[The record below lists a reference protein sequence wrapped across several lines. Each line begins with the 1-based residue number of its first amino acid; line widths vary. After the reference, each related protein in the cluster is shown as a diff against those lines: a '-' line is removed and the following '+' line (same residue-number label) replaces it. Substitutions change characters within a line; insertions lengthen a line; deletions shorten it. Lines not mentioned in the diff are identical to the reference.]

1 MAVTA
6 IWSVKGSV
14 GKVLRY
20 VANPAKTWNGQYA
33 EAAKFHTVERVL
45 EYDADAMKTE
55 KQFYVTGI
63 NCSDSPASAA
73 EQFRATK
80 ETWKKPGGIVCF
92 HGYQSFEA
100 GEVTPDIAHEIGVKL
115 AKQLWGDRFQVVVST
130 HTNTRKIHNHFC
142 LNSVSFTDGKR
153 YYDQKAT
160 YYKMREVSDD
170 LCEDYGLSVIE
181 NPGRGSKQYKAWLG
195 DKDGTSRRDAVRT
208 DIDAVLEYAT
218 SFRQFQIEIQNRGY
232 ILEYRGSF
240 LRIRP
245 DEGKKFF
252 RLDRLGDGYSEDEI
266 RERCR
271 CNYENRPRPVR
282 AAFVYQKRERAT
294 GIVGLYRHYAYLL
307 KHFPHE
313 VRPFDRMAYAAMR
326 EDARK
331 MKRYSEE
338 AKLLAANDIVTAEDL
353 QHFTENI
360 GTRFKTLAYERAKQ
374 RNRLRRMHDSTAM
387 QPTKEIIYDLTAQMA
402 GLRRQMKLCED
413 IAERCGVIEMVVNE
427 IERGQIAEK
436 KKPAEKKKCEKGIDI

>member
-1 MAVTA
+1 MYRRNCWVST
-6 IWSVKGSV
+6 
-14 GKVLRY
+14 
-20 VANPAKTWNGQYA
+20 P
-33 EAAKFHTVERVL
+33 ERSKQNDSRL
-45 EYDADAMKTE
+45 YDADAMKTE

-63 NCSDSPASAA
+63 NCSDCPASAA

-130 HTNTRKIHNHFC
+130 HTNTGKIHNHFC

-181 NPGRGSKQYKAWLG
+181 HPGRGSKQYKAWLG
-195 DKDGTSRRDAVRT
+195 DKDGTSRRGAVRT

-218 SFRQFQIEIQNRGY
+218 SFRQFQTEIQNRGY
-232 ILEYRGSF
+232 SLEYRGSF

-271 CNYENRPRPVR
+271 WNYENRPRPVR
-282 AAFVYQKRERAT
+282 VAFVYQKRERAT

-313 VRPFDRMAYAAMR
+313 VRPFDRTAYAAMR

-402 GLRRQMKLCED
+402 ELRRQMKLCED

>member
-1 MAVTA
+1 
-6 IWSVKGSV
+6 
-14 GKVLRY
+14 
-20 VANPAKTWNGQYA
+20 
-33 EAAKFHTVERVL
+33 
-45 EYDADAMKTE
+45 
-55 KQFYVTGI
+55 
-63 NCSDSPASAA
+63 
-73 EQFRATK
+73 
-80 ETWKKPGGIVCF
+80 
-92 HGYQSFEA
+92 
-100 GEVTPDIAHEIGVKL
+100 
-115 AKQLWGDRFQVVVST
+115 
-130 HTNTRKIHNHFC
+130 
-142 LNSVSFTDGKR
+142 
-153 YYDQKAT
+153 
-160 YYKMREVSDD
+160 MREVSDD

-181 NPGRGSKQYKAWLG
+181 HPGRGSKQYKAWLG
-195 DKDGTSRRDAVRT
+195 DKDGTSRRGAVRT

-271 CNYENRPRPVR
+271 CNYENRPRPVQ

-313 VRPFDRMAYAAMR
+313 VRPFDRTAYAAMR
-326 EDARK
+326 DDARK
-331 MKRYSEE
+331 IKRYSEE

-353 QHFTENI
+353 RHFTENI
-360 GTRFKTLAYERAKQ
+360 GIRFKALAYERAKQ

-387 QPTKEIIYDLTAQMA
+387 QPTKKIIYDLTAQMA
-402 GLRRQMKLCED
+402 ELRRQMKLCED

-427 IERGQIAEK
+427 IERGQFAEK

>member
-33 EAAKFHTVERVL
+33 EAAKYHTVERVL
-45 EYDADAMKTE
+45 EYDADTVKTE

-63 NCSDSPASAA
+63 NCSDSPASVA

-100 GEVTPDIAHEIGVKL
+100 GEVTPDIAHEIGVEL

-130 HTNTRKIHNHFC
+130 HTNTGKIHNHFC

-181 NPGRGSKQYKAWLG
+181 NPRRGSKQYKAWLG
-195 DKDGTSRRDAVRT
+195 DKDGTSQRDAVRT

-252 RLDRLGDGYSEDEI
+252 RLDRLGDEYSEDEI

-271 CNYENRPRPVR
+271 CNYENRPCPVR
-282 AAFVYQKRERAT
+282 AAFVCQKRERAT
-294 GIVGLYRHYAYLL
+294 GIMGLYRHYAYLL
-307 KHFPHE
+307 KHFPYE
-313 VRPFDRMAYAAMR
+313 VRPFYRAAYAAMR

-353 QHFTENI
+353 RHFTENI
-360 GTRFKTLAYERAKQ
+360 GTRFKALAYERAKQ

-427 IERGQIAEK
+427 IEHGQIAEK

>member
-130 HTNTRKIHNHFC
+130 HTNTGKIHNHFC

-282 AAFVYQKRERAT
+282 VAFVYQKRERAT

-313 VRPFDRMAYAAMR
+313 VRPFDRTAYAAMR
-326 EDARK
+326 DDARK

-338 AKLLAANDIVTAEDL
+338 AKLLTANDIVTAEDL
-353 QHFTENI
+353 QHFTESI
-360 GTRFKTLAYERAKQ
+360 GTRFKALAYERAKQ

-402 GLRRQMKLCED
+402 ELRQQMKLCED
-413 IAERCGVIEMVVNE
+413 IAERCGVVEMVVNE

>member
-63 NCSDSPASAA
+63 NCSDCPASAA

-130 HTNTRKIHNHFC
+130 HTNTGKIHNHFC

-181 NPGRGSKQYKAWLG
+181 HPGRGSKQYKAWLG

-208 DIDAVLEYAT
+208 EH
-218 SFRQFQIEIQNRGY
+218 R
-232 ILEYRGSF
+232 
-240 LRIRP
+240 
-245 DEGKKFF
+245 
-252 RLDRLGDGYSEDEI
+252 
-266 RERCR
+266 RC
-271 CNYENRPRPVR
+271 
-282 AAFVYQKRERAT
+282 A
-294 GIVGLYRHYAYLL
+294 
-307 KHFPHE
+307 
-313 VRPFDRMAYAAMR
+313 
-326 EDARK
+326 
-331 MKRYSEE
+331 
-338 AKLLAANDIVTAEDL
+338 
-353 QHFTENI
+353 
-360 GTRFKTLAYERAKQ
+360 
-374 RNRLRRMHDSTAM
+374 
-387 QPTKEIIYDLTAQMA
+387 
-402 GLRRQMKLCED
+402 
-413 IAERCGVIEMVVNE
+413 
-427 IERGQIAEK
+427 
-436 KKPAEKKKCEKGIDI
+436 